1 MAKLLGSRDPRH
13 VGALGSGASSGCCGT
28 GSDPMILDVLK
39 YLGMEL
45 LLGVLGLALE
55 FTSRSAQGTGPDGNL
70 CHCSGRVPG
79 FLDPIGPSYSPVL
92 GHMLCPPH
100 L

>member
-45 LLGVLGLALE
+45 LLGVLGLA
-55 FTSRSAQGTGPDGNL
+55 
-70 CHCSGRVPG
+70 
-79 FLDPIGPSYSPVL
+79 
-92 GHMLCPPH
+92 
-100 L
+100 